1 MESAALSLAVASVSG
16 TYSDVVT
23 SVFSS
28 TIAAK
33 AWFATA
39 AVLFAIVQVLTATR
53 MYGRLQRF
61 IPASVKAVARV
72 HRWSGRL
79 ALLLTLPVMFH
90 CVFILGF
97 QTVSTRVLIHSILG
111 SFIYGVFA
119 AKVVFLRD
127 HSYPRYAIPIAGGV
141 LFAVL
146 ALLWAT
152 SAGWYFTTVRVGF

>member
-1 MESAALSLAVASVSG
+1 MASALLGIVIASVSG
-16 TYSDVVT
+16 AYSDAVT
-23 SVFSS
+23 TVFSS

-39 AVLFAIVQVLTATR
+39 AVAFAIIQVLTATR
-53 MYGRLQRF
+53 MYGRLQRV
-61 IPASVKAVARV
+61 IPAPVGVVARV

-79 ALLLTLPVMFH
+79 ALVLTLPVMFH
-90 CVFILGF
+90 CIFILGF
-97 QTVSTRVLIHSILG
+97 QTVSTRVLIHSVLG

-127 HSYPRYAIPIAGGV
+127 HSYPRLAIPVAGGV

-146 ALLWAT
+146 VLLWAT
-152 SAGWYFTTVRVGF
+152 SAGWYFTSVRVGF